1 MQTDIHDKYRPHA
14 DGNTYSH
21 TNTDKYAHTNTDGNT
36 GTDKYAYA
44 DTDGNTGTDK
54 YAYADTDGNTGT
66 DKYAYADTSTASQLQ
81 QHLYGQFRLSVR
93 TGLYQQFLQ
102 KRKLYGTNELSVS
115 DGIQCPN
122 GDTRATCRL
131 QQLLHA

>member
-21 TNTDKYAHTNTDGNT
+21 TNTDKYAHTN
-36 GTDKYAYA
+36 
-44 DTDGNTGTDK
+44 
-54 YAYADTDGNTGT
+54 TDGNTGT